1 MFGCIKTTQV
11 RCWIRWWHHFS
22 SGLGSYVCA
31 EQLFNCGKMSYSAK
45 KNNAKMC
52 LCRGIWRILLRAV
65 DQYPKRW
72 CVLWLPFSLND
83 HHTSLCSNDQRN
95 LGVLHLTKFDHK
107 RDLVMKSFW
116 PVFVIELS
124 NTDMRLCHKA
134 CALLLEWFLVALSH
148 GKVLFS
154 DECAVYCS
162 SLSWNFFGGLNIIL
176 ITCLRCKTT
185 HHTWW

>member
-11 RCWIRWWHHFS
+11 RWWHHFS
-22 SGLGSYVCA
+22 SNKGSHVCA
-31 EQLFNCGKMSYSAK
+31 EQLFHCGKMCYSAK
-45 KNNAKMC
+45 VY

-65 DQYPKRW
+65 DQYPKWWR
-72 CVLWLPFSLND
+72 VLWLPLSLND
-83 HHTSLCSNDQRN
+83 HHTVLCRNDQWN
-95 LGVLHLTKFDHK
+95 LGVLHLTMFDHK

-124 NTDMRLCHKA
+124 NTKMRLCHKA
-134 CALLLEWFLVALSH
+134 CSLLLEWFLVVLSH

-162 SLSWNFFGGLNIIL
+162 SLSWNSFLGGLNIIL
-176 ITCLRCKTT
+176 ITHFRCKTT
-185 HHTWW
+185 HHTLW